1 MSIRTQIGEVH
12 MITAFAFH
20 QMEPVL
26 CTILRHGQHIPQGC
40 SSTDLNIIFFMD
52 AVLEIFVLCATP
64 FPIVSV
70 FLDRDFILY
79 QVESSI
85 ALRWARRVA

>member
-40 SSTDLNIIFFMD
+40 SSTELNIMLFMD
-52 AVLEIFVLCATP
+52 TVLEIFVMCTTP

-70 FLDRDFILY
+70 FPDRDSILY
-79 QVESSI
+79 QAESSI
-85 ALRWARRVA
+85 AL